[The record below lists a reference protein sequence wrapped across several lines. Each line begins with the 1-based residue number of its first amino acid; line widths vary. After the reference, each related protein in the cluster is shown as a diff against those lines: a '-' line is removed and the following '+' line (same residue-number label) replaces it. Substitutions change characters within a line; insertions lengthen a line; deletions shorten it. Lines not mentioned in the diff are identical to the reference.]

1 AKRAE
6 QRYPSV
12 EAMALDLQRYLEG
25 KPVLA
30 RPQSLA
36 YKLRKYAGRHRWAL
50 ASAGLVA
57 ATLAAAL
64 GIVMWQSR
72 QFVAEGARAQALK
85 DFVVGL
91 FENAGS
97 TPEGVPL
104 DVRQLLDAGV
114 ARGDRELGTQPE
126 ARAELFGV
134 IARLRLGLGD
144 YEDASRLLERQAAI
158 IDSLDDA
165 PPSLR
170 LESATELGHAR
181 RMLGR
186 HAECIAGM
194 QPWQALARREE
205 NPLPAQASEF
215 YSQLGRC
222 QWRAGD
228 YDAARVMFERSL
240 ALRRDPLRNEAG
252 VVENQADPARL
263 HAATG
268 DSVRAER
275 ELREALAQLR
285 AAVGERHPL
294 AISILRNL
302 CSLRRE
308 QGDIRGAET
317 DCRRALALAVD
328 LGGAQ

>member
-1 AKRAE
+1 DNIVLKALAKRAE

-91 FENAGS
+91 VAHAGS

-114 ARGDRELGTQPE
+114 ARGDRELATQPE

-186 HAECIAGM
+186 HAECIAGL
-194 QPWQALARREE
+194 QPGPARGEPAAGAGLGVLLAAGPLPVARRR
-205 NPLPAQASEF
+205 LRR
-215 YSQLGRC
+215 G
-222 QWRAGD
+222 AGD
-228 YDAARVMFERSL
+228 VRTLPGAAPRPAPQRGRRGREPGRPGPAARRH
-240 ALRRDPLRNEAG
+240 RRQR
-252 VVENQADPARL
+252 ARG
-263 HAATG
+263 T
-268 DSVRAER
+268 
-275 ELREALAQLR
+275 R
-285 AAVGERHPL
+285 AARS
-294 AISILRNL
+294 A
-302 CSLRRE
+302 
-308 QGDIRGAET
+308 
-317 DCRRALALAVD
+317 RAA
-328 LGGAQ
+328 